1 MYQGEDEDELT
12 FDKGAIIY
20 VVSYEDAEDE
30 VDLYIRVCV
39 CVCVCIVLL
48 Q

>member
-20 VVSYEDAEDE
+20 VVSYDDAEDE
-30 VDLYIRVCV
+30 VSVCVCV